1 MRCLRRAPLDFIC
14 REFFQVC
21 DAGLQSLDGLSFAD
35 IAVRALMVVMVIN
48 SAVTGG
54 TGAAIIG
61 GGSKVV
67 VRVAIV
73 VC

>member
-1 MRCLRRAPLDFIC
+1 MGCLGRASLDFIC

-21 DAGLQSLDGLSFAD
+21 DARLQSLDRLALAD
-35 IAVRALMVVMVIN
+35 IAVRALMVVIIN
-48 SAVTGG
+48 TAVTGG

-67 VRVAIV
+67 VRAAIV
-73 VC
+73 VS